1 MSLGVLEMA
10 LFQICFEHEHNSDVS
25 SYHLPSTK
33 DERGAS
39 CSQDFSAW
47 RKPRAVKQT
56 ECPPLPPT
64 RLLFLLVLY
73 TEWMPALSIAKK
85 ALLSSEEQLASQGVR
100 VFWDLLSGTGV
111 EGDIL
116 GWNWRTGLVQIV
128 SPITGIVSSTRE
140 KC

>member
-1 MSLGVLEMA
+1 M
-10 LFQICFEHEHNSDVS
+10 
-25 SYHLPSTK
+25 
-33 DERGAS
+33 
-39 CSQDFSAW
+39 SQDFSAW
-47 RKPRAVKQT
+47 RKAESREINVV
-56 ECPPLPPT
+56 CPPLSPT

-111 EGDIL
+111 EGDIV
-116 GWNWRTGLVQIV
+116 GWNWRTGLVQVI

-140 KC
+140 QC